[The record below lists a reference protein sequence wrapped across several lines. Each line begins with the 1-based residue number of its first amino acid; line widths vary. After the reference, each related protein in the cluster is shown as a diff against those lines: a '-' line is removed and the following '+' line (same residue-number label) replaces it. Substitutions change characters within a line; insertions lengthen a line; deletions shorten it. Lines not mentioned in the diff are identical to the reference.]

1 MEILTNLSKIFLNSR
16 ICCTTIA
23 NGKTGEI
30 PFARHELTHRDRLK
44 QQAVSEVNNEEI
56 LEWYRQ
62 QYNIPLAKFRTIEL
76 DLDDVIID
84 FYRRQYWNE
93 IRFGIRQWN
102 DDSIDTKMPPFTLYR
117 SSGGAL
123 PVPNG
128 YNFQNEYTVK
138 VDAYTNA
145 ASSSG
150 NSALKSSL
158 SNTEGGSSG
167 MNQDQKSDYKI
178 SEDDFAKL
186 VKAAETDD
194 SMWETI
200 ESLEDDTNG

>member
-1 MEILTNLSKIFLNSR
+1 
-16 ICCTTIA
+16 
-23 NGKTGEI
+23 
-30 PFARHELTHRDRLK
+30 
-44 QQAVSEVNNEEI
+44 
-56 LEWYRQ
+56 
-62 QYNIPLAKFRTIEL
+62 
-76 DLDDVIID
+76 
-84 FYRRQYWNE
+84 
-93 IRFGIRQWN
+93 
-102 DDSIDTKMPPFTLYR
+102 MPPFTLYR

-145 ASSSG
+145 TSSSG

-186 VKAAETDD
+186 VKAAETDE

-200 ESLEDDTNG
+200 ESLESDTDG

>member
-1 MEILTNLSKIFLNSR
+1 M
-16 ICCTTIA
+16 
-23 NGKTGEI
+23 
-30 PFARHELTHRDRLK
+30 
-44 QQAVSEVNNEEI
+44 
-56 LEWYRQ
+56 
-62 QYNIPLAKFRTIEL
+62 
-76 DLDDVIID
+76 DLDDVILD

-93 IRFGIRQWN
+93 IRFGIRKWN

-117 SSGGAL
+117 PSGGAL

-128 YNFQNEYTVK
+128 YNFQNDYTVK
-138 VDAYTNA
+138 VDAYTSA

-158 SNTEGGSSG
+158 STTEGGSSG
-167 MNQDQKSDYKI
+167 MNQDKKSDYKI
-178 SEDDFAKL
+178 SEEDFAKL